1 MANEDFD
8 ELLEEVVGISDYYSD
23 VIGRNISL
31 GVDASLDVW
40 LDSSRTNGREYFDSL
55 EEAERRVKLLY
66 QDLLPDEDDEDP
78 LEGF

>member
-1 MANEDFD
+1 MPNEDYEELVD
-8 ELLEEVVGISDYYSD
+8 EVIGISDYYSD
-23 VIGRNISL
+23 IIGRNINL

-40 LDSSRTNGREYFDSL
+40 LDSNRTNGKEYFDSI

-66 QDLLPDEDDEDP
+66 SDLLPDEDDEDI

>member
-1 MANEDFD
+1 MANEDYE
-8 ELLEEVVGISDYYSD
+8 ELIEEVAGISDYYSD
-23 VIGRNISL
+23 IIGRNIGL

-40 LDSSRTNGREYFDSL
+40 LDSARTNGREYFESI

-66 QDLLPDEDDEDP
+66 SDLLPDEDDEDP